1 MLIYF
6 EFYFISD
13 FKFLILF
20 LVGKIFQIFNIEMK
34 SKMKVYIM
42 IDDVIFWKWIF
53 LNTVVFVTDNVVYY
67 WSMEGEFQLVK
78 MFDRYFSFVGCQIIN
93 YRIDVK

>member
-1 MLIYF
+1 MNLVSKVIVL
-6 EFYFISD
+6 
-13 FKFLILF
+13 K
-20 LVGKIFQIFNIEMK
+20 VGKIFQIFNIEMK

-53 LNTVVFVTDNVVYY
+53 LNMVVFVMDNVVYY

-78 MFDRYFSFVGCQIIN
+78 MFDCYFSFVGCQIIN
-93 YRIDVK
+93 YCIDVK